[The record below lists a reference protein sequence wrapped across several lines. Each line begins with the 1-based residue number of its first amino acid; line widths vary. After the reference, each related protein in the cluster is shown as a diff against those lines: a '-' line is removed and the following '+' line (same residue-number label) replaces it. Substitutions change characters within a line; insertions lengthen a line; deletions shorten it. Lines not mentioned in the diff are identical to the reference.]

1 MRLVLIAGSVFL
13 LLSYSHALQNE
24 GDYSEPIDTEEIEPV
39 QTLPKPNAD
48 KTAKANRLSTQ
59 LSVYV
64 REYRFD
70 GNTVFSDDELAQI
83 ALPYSNREINTE
95 ELIELKDKITSHY
108 VNNGFINSGAILPD
122 QDIGGGIIVF
132 KIQEGIVENTQILKT
147 KHLADHYILSRVE
160 RGIRQP
166 LNIFE
171 LEENFK
177 ILEQDSNIES
187 IQATLEPGSALGSGI
202 LSIEVQE
209 ADRWDG
215 GFEINNHNPTSVG
228 LYSAELYTEASNLTG
243 MGESLGVNVGW
254 RFDDTLSF
262 KPDENIFYSFY
273 GSIPV
278 TRWDTTLSASFN
290 KNVSNIIDEN
300 FRDLDIRNETYNYDI
315 EIRHPV
321 YRTPNQEF
329 GLAVRLA
336 HTRTSTTL
344 SGVEFAFG
352 SDQPEDRITTLS
364 LIQDWIY
371 KSQKE
376 VIALY
381 SSVNFGIDL
390 LDATMDV
397 SGNSPDASFVTWLLQ
412 GHYLRQLETWDS
424 QILFKGTL
432 RLSDDAVLPPEKF
445 TLGGVFSVRGYREN
459 TLTRDY
465 GALANIEY
473 RVPMFELRFPHLIKK
488 RGDGQVQ
495 LTVFY
500 DYGWA
505 ENFDDTRGI
514 VDTNFLHSVGTG
526 FLWQIN
532 PHSSSEL
539 YWGYPLKPVN
549 YDSEYDIQEA
559 GIHFRINFGLF

>member
-1 MRLVLIAGSVFL
+1 MRLVLIASSVFL
-13 LLSYSHALQNE
+13 LLSHSYALQN
-24 GDYSEPIDTEEIEPV
+24 DSKQIDTESAESV
-39 QTLPKPNAD
+39 KALPES
-48 KTAKANRLSTQ
+48 KTGETTKANRLSNK

-64 REYRFD
+64 KEYQFY
-70 GNTVFSDDELAQI
+70 GNTVFSDDELTQI
-83 ALPYSNREINTE
+83 TLPYSNREIDAE
-95 ELIELKDKITSHY
+95 ELIELKDKITSHH

-132 KIQEGIVENTQILKT
+132 KIQEGIVEKTQILKT
-147 KHLADHYILSRVE
+147 KHLADHYILSRVG

-177 ILEQDSNIES
+177 LLEQDPNIES
-187 IQATLEPGSALGSGI
+187 IQATLEPGTELGSGI
-202 LSIEVQE
+202 LSIEIQE
-209 ADRWDG
+209 TDRWDG
-215 GFEINNHNPTSVG
+215 GFEINNHNPASVG
-228 LYSAELYTEASNLTG
+228 LYSAELYTKVSNLTG
-243 MGESLGVNVGW
+243 MGESLLASVGW
-254 RFDDTLSF
+254 RFGDDVNVRA
-262 KPDENIFYSFY
+262 DENLFYSFY

-278 TRWDTTLSASFN
+278 TRWDTTLNASFS
-290 KNVSNIIDEN
+290 KNESIIIDEN
-300 FRDLDIRNETYNYDI
+300 FRELDIRNKNDNYSL
-315 EIRHPV
+315 EVRHPV

-329 GLAVRLA
+329 GLAIQLA

-344 SGVEFAFG
+344 SGIEFAFG

-376 VIALY
+376 VLALY
-381 SSVNFGIDL
+381 SSVNFGIDF

-397 SGNSPDASFVTWLLQ
+397 SGDLPDASFVTWLLQ
-412 GHYLRQLETWDS
+412 GQYLRQLQHWDS
-424 QILFKGTL
+424 QILLKGTL
-432 RLSDDAVLPPEKF
+432 RLSDDALLPAEKF
-445 TLGGVFSVRGYREN
+445 ILGGASSVRGYREN

-473 RVPMFELRFPHLIKK
+473 RIPIFELRFPHLSEN
-488 RGDGQVQ
+488 RGDGQIQ

-505 ENFDDTRGI
+505 ENFDDTRGT
-514 VDTNFLHSVGTG
+514 VDTNFIHSVGTG

-532 PHSSSEL
+532 RNSFSEL
-539 YWGYPLKPVN
+539 YWGYPLKSVN

-559 GIHFRINFGLF
+559 GIHFRINLGLF